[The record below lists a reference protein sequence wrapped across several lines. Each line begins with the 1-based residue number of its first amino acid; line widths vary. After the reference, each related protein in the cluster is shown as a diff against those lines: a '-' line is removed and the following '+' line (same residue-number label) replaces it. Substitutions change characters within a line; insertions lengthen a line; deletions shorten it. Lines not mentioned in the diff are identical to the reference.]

1 MTHVSMVVCGMSYR
15 LQVLIPEDLH
25 TLVRKAAQRNGVSK
39 GEWVRRVIDDAL
51 RRHSDESGASGDL
64 VARLASLNAPTAD
77 IDTMIQES
85 EAAQA

>member
-1 MTHVSMVVCGMSYR
+1 MVVCGMSYR

-25 TLVRKAAQRNGVSK
+25 SLIRKAAQRGGVSK
-39 GEWVRRVIDDAL
+39 GEWVRRVIEDSL

-77 IDTMIQES
+77 IDAMVQES
-85 EAAQA
+85 EASPA